1 VKSVCAAL
9 ALLTLGAVE
18 ATPDTHHWDLTEL
31 YASEAAWDADREAIR
46 KQIGSIAAFR
56 GTLGESP
63 AALCGALD
71 AWYGLDE
78 RLARLYAYASM
89 RFDLDQRVG
98 RSQQMRQQ
106 AEDLRTELAT
116 ASAWLRPEI
125 LALGAERVHAA
136 VAQEPGLSR
145 YRQPLEDT
153 LRRAPH
159 TLPPEIEKV
168 VAQAGSM
175 AGAGASI
182 REVFVNAELPF
193 PEVELST
200 GEKVTLDEPAF
211 TKYRAAA
218 SREDRRRVFQAFF
231 EAHARY
237 ARTLGTAL
245 DAAVRAHLYERDV
258 RGFSSCLEAALF
270 ADNIPLEVYSRL
282 IEETHRNLPTLHRY
296 LELRRRMMGLVEL
309 GYEDLYAPIVPR
321 YERTFTPA
329 DASALTLAAVAP
341 LGRAYQDALSHG
353 IESGWVDWFPSPG
366 KQSGA
371 YSTSVYGVHPFQL
384 QNFTGLYEE
393 VSTLAHESGHS
404 MHSYLAD
411 KTQPYATHDY
421 PIFVAEVASTLNEN
435 LLVHSML
442 ERAKTDDER
451 LFLLGSWVD
460 TLRTTL
466 FRQTLFAEFERAIHE
481 QVEHGEPL
489 TGEGLTALYLDR
501 VRAYYGHARGVCKVA
516 EVYGAEWAYIPHFYD
531 DFYVYQ
537 YATSV
542 VASVSIADGIR
553 QNRGRDDYLAMLSA
567 GSSRYAFDLLLGA
580 GVDLR
585 TAAPYEAAFREMN
598 RAIDQMQ
605 AIFERRKS
613 ASR

>member
-9 ALLTLGAVE
+9 ALLVLGGVE
-18 ATPDTHHWDLTEL
+18 AKPDAHHWDLTEL
-31 YASEAAWDADREAIR
+31 YASEAAWDADREAIH
-46 KQIGSIAAFR
+46 KEIASIAGFR

-63 AALCGALD
+63 GALCRALD

-78 RLARLYAYASM
+78 RLTRLYEYASM

-136 VAQEPGLSR
+136 VAHEPGLGR
-145 YRQPLEDT
+145 YRQPLEDM

-175 AGAGASI
+175 AGAGSSI

-211 TKYRAAA
+211 TKYRASA
-218 SREDRRRVFQAFF
+218 SREDRRRVFRAFF
-231 EAHARY
+231 GAHARY
-237 ARTLGTAL
+237 ARTLGTTL

-270 ADNIPLEVYSRL
+270 ADNIPVEVYSRL
-282 IEETHRNLPTLHRY
+282 VEETRRNLPTLHRY
-296 LELRRRMMGLVEL
+296 LELRRRMMGLDGL

-321 YERTFTPA
+321 YERTFTPEE
-329 DASALTLAAVAP
+329 ASALTLAAVAP

-421 PIFVAEVASTLNEN
+421 PIFVAEVASTLHEN

-451 LFLLGSWVD
+451 LFLLGSWID
-460 TLRTTL
+460 LLRTTL
-466 FRQTLFAEFERAIHE
+466 FRQTLFAEFERSVHE

-489 TGEGLTALYLDR
+489 TGEGLTALYLDL
-501 VRAYYGHARGVCKVA
+501 VRTYYGHDRGVCKVD
-516 EVYGAEWAYIPHFYD
+516 ELYGVEWAYIPHFYD
-531 DFYVYQ
+531 GFYVYQ

-542 VASVSIADGIR
+542 VASVSIADRIR
-553 QNRGRDDYLAMLSA
+553 QNRGQDDYLAMLSA

-613 ASR
+613 ASQ